1 MSNDTSGINSGR
13 NQHTMERKT
22 HGVERDSAAS
32 DARNNQDT
40 SGQDKVV
47 LTDMASRLK
56 SLEQKLAKQPE
67 VDQNHVNRI
76 RDAIHRG
83 EYHVNPDKVADK
95 MMGFEQDF
103 KSGGK

>member
-1 MSNDTSGINSGR
+1 MSNDISGINSGR
-13 NQHTMERKT
+13 SHQTLERKT
-22 HGVERDSAAS
+22 NGVNRDSGAT
-32 DARNNQDT
+32 DTRNNQDT

-67 VDQNHVNRI
+67 VDHNHVNRV

-83 EYHVNPDKVADK
+83 EYHVNPDRVADK

-103 KSGGK
+103 